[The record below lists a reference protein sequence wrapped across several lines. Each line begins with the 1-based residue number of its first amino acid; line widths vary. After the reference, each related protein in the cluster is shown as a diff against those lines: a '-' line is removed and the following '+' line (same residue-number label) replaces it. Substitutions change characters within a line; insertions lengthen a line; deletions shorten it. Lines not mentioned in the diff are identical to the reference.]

1 MKIKPEIFLSSK
13 RVIAF
18 NKVLITGLD
27 ESLISYV
34 KDFVIND
41 FRKRDFFIDVS
52 GNYNSGVV
60 GSLFSD
66 KKTLFILSDYPLD
79 KANNEQLSDDQCF
92 LITSTNG
99 KKANNIKAAFTKLKD
114 ALVLECYS
122 LNRSA
127 KETTLKHF
135 IEENDMV
142 FSKNVFWYVIEN
154 FDNNYVIFIKQLQA
168 LALFDKKIDL
178 ISDVEKITFVEN
190 KIEVNKIFFN
200 IFNNN
205 KLLIKLFN
213 KSINS
218 VSDFYIFLNSTKLYL
233 EIIRGSSDAQVALAS
248 FPKYLFAEK
257 DIFLQI
263 YKKLDKKKLVKIYR
277 SLSKV
282 EMLTRKHSDLY
293 SVIGL
298 RFFLNLKKIIIS

>member
-92 LITSTNG
+92 LITST
-99 KKANNIKAAFTKLKD
+99 
-114 ALVLECYS
+114 
-122 LNRSA
+122 
-127 KETTLKHF
+127 
-135 IEENDMV
+135 
-142 FSKNVFWYVIEN
+142 
-154 FDNNYVIFIKQLQA
+154 
-168 LALFDKKIDL
+168 LF
-178 ISDVEKITFVEN
+178 
-190 KIEVNKIFFN
+190 
-200 IFNNN
+200 
-205 KLLIKLFN
+205 
-213 KSINS
+213 
-218 VSDFYIFLNSTKLYL
+218 
-233 EIIRGSSDAQVALAS
+233 
-248 FPKYLFAEK
+248 
-257 DIFLQI
+257 
-263 YKKLDKKKLVKIYR
+263 
-277 SLSKV
+277 
-282 EMLTRKHSDLY
+282 
-293 SVIGL
+293 
-298 RFFLNLKKIIIS
+298 